1 MFSPTTFRLVFQGTQ
16 KSVDI
21 VRQAIGEH
29 GRIFWDWAFLWRAQ
43 TPPSAAG
50 SARAPRRPGFRG
62 LVSGAPAADS
72 CGKESR
78 EPCLSRAGTCWPC
91 RGPVLEEQ
99 KKVALASCE
108 FRNTSESVVQPS
120 ESRPWLFELWGQICK
135 SQSPDP
141 ILAQLSQFP
150 RLSLDIGVS

>member
-1 MFSPTTFRLVFQGTQ
+1 MAS
-16 KSVDI
+16 SN
-21 VRQAIGEH
+21 A
-29 GRIFWDWAFLWRAQ
+29 AFCNGLR
-43 TPPSAAG
+43 AG
-50 SARAPRRPGFRG
+50 SVRARLPGPGFWGSRSG
-62 LVSGAPAADS
+62 LVWEGELRTLSVS
-72 CGKESR
+72 CR
-78 EPCLSRAGTCWPC
+78 PC
-91 RGPVLEEQ
+91 RGPVLGER

-108 FRNTSESVVQPS
+108 FRNTSESVIQPS